1 MIFRKNKLHLPQVTL
16 VAVTGI
22 DIKKTLY
29 ALWRSQISIMFKR
42 VLLITD
48 NKLDFYSK
56 KIEVELTD
64 NYILDSIDA
73 YSKFI
78 VFELYKHIDTEF
90 VLIVQA
96 DGYVLHSKKW
106 NNNFLEY
113 DYIGAP
119 WRIKQD
125 AYIDPFEN
133 HQRVGNGG
141 FSLRS
146 TKLLK
151 TPLSHNVEWD
161 INHNN
166 FYNHM
171 GINSQAEDGIICI
184 HNRHIYEKAG
194 NNFAPLKI
202 ALKFSCEQ
210 KVSEYTGEL
219 TFGYHKNFPKLWER
233 TLDLVYRSFFNMK
246 YYNL

>member
-1 MIFRKNKLHLPQVTL
+1 MIFRKSKLNLPQITL

-29 ALWRSQISIMFKR
+29 ALWRSSKNIVFNR

-48 NKLDFYSK
+48 EKIDFYSK
-56 KIEVELTD
+56 KIDVELT
-64 NYILDSIDA
+64 NNFKLSSLDA

-106 NNNFLEY
+106 SNDFLKY
-113 DYIGAP
+113 DYVGAP
-119 WRIKQD
+119 WRIRHD
-125 AYIDPFEN
+125 AYIDPFDN

-146 TKLLK
+146 IKLLR
-151 TPLSHNVEWD
+151 TPITHKVEWH
-161 INHNN
+161 INHND
-166 FYNHM
+166 FYKHM
-171 GINSQAEDGIICI
+171 GIKSQAEDGVICI
-184 HNRHIYEKAG
+184 HNRHVYEKAG
-194 NNFAPLKI
+194 NSFAPLEI

-210 KVSEYTGEL
+210 KVPEYNGEL
-219 TFGYHKNFPKLWER
+219 TFGFHKNYPKLR
-233 TLDLVYRSFFNMK
+233 DRFFDLVYKMFFNMK
-246 YYNL
+246 YHNL